1 MIILGVDAHKRT
13 HTLVAI
19 DDAGRRLGE
28 RTVAATT
35 DGHLQ
40 ALQWASCWAE
50 RRFAI
55 EDCHHVSRRLEPMFR
70 ALVVPLDGSEFAE
83 RALPY
88 AARLA
93 EANRGRMI
101 LVCVATT
108 PLSAGLEKAEPYL
121 ASVAAKLR
129 MSLPVETRVTYGRPA
144 LSILETLDDTYA
156 DGVVMA
162 SDARTGLQ
170 RARRPARR
178 HLVRSG
184 RTRRAPI
191 PHRRQSALAHLR
203 TAVECR
209 PRAPRAGAG
218 HHRLPAP
225 SCHEFGSD
233 GSQAPRPPG

>member
-1 MIILGVDAHKRT
+1 MPERVEGPTMIILGVDAHKRT

-93 EANRGRMI
+93 EANRGR
-101 LVCVATT
+101 
-108 PLSAGLEKAEPYL
+108 
-121 ASVAAKLR
+121 
-129 MSLPVETRVTYGRPA
+129 
-144 LSILETLDDTYA
+144 
-156 DGVVMA
+156 
-162 SDARTGLQ
+162 TGLQ

-191 PHRRQSALAHLR
+191 PHRR
-203 TAVECR
+203 
-209 PRAPRAGAG
+209 
-218 HHRLPAP
+218 
-225 SCHEFGSD
+225 
-233 GSQAPRPPG
+233 